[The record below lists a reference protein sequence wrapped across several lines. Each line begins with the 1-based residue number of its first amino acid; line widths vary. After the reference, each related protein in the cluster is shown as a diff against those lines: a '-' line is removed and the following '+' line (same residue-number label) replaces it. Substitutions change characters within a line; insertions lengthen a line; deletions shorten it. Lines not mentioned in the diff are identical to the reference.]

1 MYHGR
6 LERVRRFTFYQFT
19 YMKKIF
25 LPVLAFVGMGL
36 GVALTSCGGGG
47 GGAKV
52 AGTTIMANS
61 VKSNVA
67 YRIFIADPL
76 GDGAAGA
83 YYGSISDEA
92 GFRTSQIM
100 YSLRD
105 IKTNGKNGLLSSC
118 TGSIASV
125 TFEQSNMVALF
136 RIVWGLD
143 LSNSKVTNID
153 VRSGPEFVLEAE
165 DIANATITWSGE
177 AEYQVA
183 SSTASGVTGNKVD
196 VNLDC
201 TEYVLRISRD

>member
-1 MYHGR
+1 MHHGR

-47 GGAKV
+47 GSAKV
-52 AGTTIMANS
+52 AGTTI
-61 VKSNVA
+61 VA
-67 YRIFIADPL
+67 SGTKGGCVYRLFIADPL
-76 GDGAAGA
+76 GDGATGA
-83 YYGSISDEA
+83 YYGTISDDA

-100 YSLRD
+100 ISLRD

-118 TGSIASV
+118 TGTFSSV
-125 TFEQSNMVALF
+125 TIEQSNMVAMF

-143 LSNSKVTNID
+143 LSNSKITNID

-165 DIANATITWSGE
+165 DMANATITWSGD

-183 SSTASGVTGNKVD
+183 SSTSTGITGNKVD
-196 VNLDC
+196 VDLDC
-201 TEYVLRISRD
+201 TDNVLRISRD

>member
-1 MYHGR
+1 MHHGR

-52 AGTTIMANS
+52 AGTTIVANGS
-61 VKSNVA
+61 QSGCV
-67 YRIFIADPL
+67 YRLFIADPL
-76 GDGAAGA
+76 GDGATGA

-100 YSLRD
+100 FSLRD

-118 TGSIASV
+118 TGTIASV
-125 TFEQSNMVALF
+125 TFEQSNQVALF

-143 LSNSKVTNID
+143 LSNSKLTDID
-153 VRSGPEFVLEAE
+153 VRSAPEFVLEAE
-165 DIANATITWSGE
+165 DIANATISWSCE
-177 AEYQVA
+177 AEYQIGSNNA
-183 SSTASGVTGNKVD
+183 TGGTGVTKDKV
-196 VNLDC
+196 VDC
-201 TEYVLRISRD
+201 TDNVLRISRD